1 MSGGE
6 PIHEMLRGVAGVRG
20 PKRNVRL
27 SEGHFVSVT
36 RERIAF
42 PDSLPIDLVRLE
54 YDAGALRATLTLDTE
69 NVEGLIAALREVT
82 GT

>member
-1 MSGGE
+1 MSGDE
-6 PIHEMLRGVAGVRG
+6 PITLVVGRRG
-20 PKRNVRL
+20 PRRTVRL
-27 SEGHFVSVT
+27 TEGHCASVT

-54 YDAGALRATLTLDTE
+54 YDAGALRASLTLDTA

-82 GT
+82 RT